1 MIRWP
6 VEKQSTTTV
15 DDVKEPEQDDAEVE
29 PQTKT
34 ETGN

>member
-6 VEKQSTTTV
+6 VEKQPTTTE
-15 DDVKEPEQDDAEVE
+15 DDVKESEQDDAEVE